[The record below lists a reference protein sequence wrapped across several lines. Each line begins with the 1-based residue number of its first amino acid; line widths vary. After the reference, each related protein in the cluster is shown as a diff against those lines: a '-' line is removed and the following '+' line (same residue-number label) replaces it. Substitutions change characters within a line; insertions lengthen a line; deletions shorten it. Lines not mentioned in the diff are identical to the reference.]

1 MYPSRP
7 LPHLRLLILAL
18 ITIVGANPAS
28 EWGPTVSRVY
38 DTTDKIPLPNQGHLQ
53 VHDPNI
59 ILHNGSYYL
68 FKGGPSVPIFKA
80 TNMTGPWSKI
90 GTVLDGDSIIHTG
103 NRSRPWAPTTIARDG
118 TFYCY
123 YTLSTHGSRKSAIG
137 VATTTTLDGSPW
149 TDHGAVIHT
158 GDGEGSKVW
167 PFTITNAIDASF
179 ITDNS
184 TGKSYLNYGS
194 FWHDIWQLPLSDDL
208 LSIEDPGDPDAMQL
222 TFLPHERVKPQE
234 GSWMSYR
241 DGYYYVWFSHGKC
254 CKFTEGFP
262 VRGMEYSIRVGRS
275 KNVRGPFVDKDGQML
290 LDGGGSIVYA
300 SNHGKVYAPGGIGVL
315 DGNETTPD
323 ILYYHY
329 LNTSIGFFDSDA
341 HLGWNLLNYSD
352 GWPFVV
358 DGILMSA
365 DSGTMAYLP
374 NCFYLTIV
382 MFSWLY
388 IWS

>member
-1 MYPSRP
+1 MYSFEG
-7 LPHLRLLILAL
+7 LAYLRLMILAL
-18 ITIVGANPAS
+18 ITLVGANPAS
-28 EWGPTVSRVY
+28 EWGPKVSRVY
-38 DTTDKIPLPNQGHLQ
+38 NTTDEIPLPNQGHIQ

-59 ILHNGSYYL
+59 IQHNGSYYL
-68 FKGGPSVPIFKA
+68 FKGGHHIPIFKA
-80 TNMTGPWSKI
+80 TNMTGPWSQI
-90 GTVLDGDSIIHTG
+90 GTVLDADSIIHTG
-103 NRSRPWAPTTIARDG
+103 NRSRPWAPTTVERDG

-123 YTLSTHGSRKSAIG
+123 YTLSTRGSRKSAIG
-137 VATTTTLDGSPW
+137 VATTATLEGSPW

-158 GDGEGSKVW
+158 GDGENSNVW

-179 ITDNS
+179 VTDNS

-208 LSIEDPGDPDAMQL
+208 LSIEDPREPDAMQL
-222 TFLPHERVKPQE
+222 TFIPHERIKPQE
-234 GSWMSYR
+234 GS
-241 DGYYYVWFSHGKC
+241 G
-254 CKFTEGFP
+254 GFP
-262 VRGMEYSIRVGRS
+262 ARGTEYSIRVGRS
-275 KNVRGPFVDKDGQML
+275 KNVRGPFVDKEGQML

-300 SNHGKVYAPGGIGVL
+300 SNHGKVYAPGGVGVL

-329 LNTSIGFFDSDA
+329 LNTSIGFLDSET
-341 HLGWNLLNYSD
+341 HLGWNMLNYSD

-358 DGILMSA
+358 DGILMASH
-365 DSGTMAYLP
+365 SGAVGYLP

-382 MFSWLY
+382 MISWLY

>member
-1 MYPSRP
+1 MYSSKG
-7 LPHLRLLILAL
+7 LPHLCLLILAL
-18 ITIVGANPAS
+18 ITFVGANPAS
-28 EWGPTVSRVY
+28 QSGPQLSQVY
-38 DTTDKIPLPNQGHLQ
+38 DTTDQIPLPNEGHVQ

-59 ILHNGSYYL
+59 IQHNGSYYL
-68 FKGGPSVPIFKA
+68 FMGGYHVPILKA
-80 TNMTGPWSKI
+80 TNMTGPWTQI
-90 GTVLDGDSIIHTG
+90 GTVLDGDSIIDAG
-103 NRSRPWAPTTIARDG
+103 NRSRPWAPTTIERDG

-123 YTLSTHGSRKSAIG
+123 YTLSTTGSRISAIG

-158 GDGEGSKVW
+158 GDGENSDVW
-167 PFTITNAIDASF
+167 PFTISNAIDASF

-208 LSIEDPGDPDAMQL
+208 LSIENPRDPDAMHL
-222 TFLPHERVKPQE
+222 TFVPHERIKPQE

-254 CKFTEGFP
+254 CKFQDGFP

-275 KNVRGPFVDKDGQML
+275 KNVRGPFVDKEGQML

-315 DGNETTPD
+315 RGNETTRD

-329 LNTSIGFFDSDA
+329 LNTSIGFLDTVCVACS
-341 HLGWNLLNYSD
+341 
-352 GWPFVV
+352 
-358 DGILMSA
+358 
-365 DSGTMAYLP
+365 DSG
-374 NCFYLTIV
+374 
-382 MFSWLY
+382 
-388 IWS
+388 IWVC